1 MPFSVSPILGDRSP
15 VMLNSF
21 LVVSAL
27 KMEVFCCY
35 ERAFSAALHH
45 EEQIEGTNFI
55 RKVPQFN
62 HSTAAGI
69 TNY

>member
-1 MPFSVSPILGDRSP
+1 MAASHLALSIVRISCLSRVPFSVSPILGDRSP

-21 LVVSAL
+21 IVVSVK

-45 EEQIEGTNFI
+45 EEH
-55 RKVPQFN
+55 RAKVR
-62 HSTAAGI
+62 
-69 TNY
+69 